1 MVDEVTTMKDD
12 VINANTLA
20 WLVCSGVSI
29 LANTW
34 SILSVSAKQKKWK
47 PLEFLIC
54 TLAGTHILN
63 MAIPIT
69 MYCVITLRRQN
80 SDYEWN
86 EGLCKVFVSTFY
98 TLTLVT
104 CFSVTSLS
112 YHRMWMVRWPVNYRL
127 SNTKKQAV
135 HTVMGIWMVSFILST
150 LPAVGWHDTIDRF
163 YTSDCRFIVTEIGLG
178 FGVCFLLLIG
188 GSVAMGVICIGI
200 ALFQTFSI
208 QAGHK
213 ADKNTFNVP
222 TIVVEDAQGK
232 RRSSIDGSES
242 LKTSLQITYLIS
254 GIVFIYDFLTGFPI
268 LVVSFASLKF
278 DRSYNWMVL
287 CVLWCSIA
295 QSILLPM
302 FLWACDRYRADIRMV
317 WEKCVAI
324 MSNDD
329 VDEEGLPCITHHSFV
344 RAEWNV
350 PPTRRY
356 SHDETDMWTS
366 DQIPSYLHQWGST
379 EDMILTAHYS
389 STLPRRERRRSSLV
403 SYHEESHRHQHH
415 PHRKRRRSEESMH
428 SLKHLP
434 RVVCGGEHY
443 EDELRCFSRDEVMNF
458 IDETPLPSP
467 RKSPRRASTVSLIP
481 HVYEQHAVLLPHFP
495 LTDFEC
501 EPQALRRLSEHKRSS
516 GSRASTPEASP
527 KPDRPAGKK
536 SPGACGSGKGCRERA
551 RDGKQ
556 PCEAGSPGRSQ
567 HSPGRSAT
575 RPRTGG
581 GGRADAAAAARGSQ
595 KHPSK
600 AESKVSRNS
609 FVSAPS
615 ASSKGYITFHS
626 DSVGSTT

>member
-69 MYCVITLRRQN
+69 MYCVITLRRHHSN
-80 SDYEWN
+80 YEWN

-150 LPAVGWHDTIDRF
+150 LPAVGWHDTINRF

-200 ALFQTFSI
+200 ALFQTFTI
-208 QAGHK
+208 QAGHN
-213 ADKNTFNVP
+213 ADKNKFNVP

-232 RRSSIDGSES
+232 RRSSIDGSEP

-302 FLWACDRYRADIRMV
+302 FIWACDRYRADIRMV

-344 RAEWNV
+344 RTEWNV

-366 DQIPSYLHQWGST
+366 DRIPSYLHRWGST
-379 EDMILTAHYS
+379 EDMIVSAHYS
-389 STLPRRERRRSSLV
+389 STLPRHERRRSSLV
-403 SYHEESHRHQHH
+403 SYHEESHHHHH
-415 PHRKRRRSEESMH
+415 PHRKRRRSEDSMH

-434 RVVCGGEHY
+434 RVVCGGERY
-443 EDELRCFSRDEVMNF
+443 EDELLCFSRDEVINF

-467 RKSPRRASTVSLIP
+467 RKSPRRKSTISLIP
-481 HVYEQHAVLLPHFP
+481 NVYEQHTVILPHFP
-495 LTDFEC
+495 LTDFER

-516 GSRASTPEASP
+516 SWSNSPEGTPKQE
-527 KPDRPAGKK
+527 RPGGKK
-536 SPGACGSGKGCRERA
+536 SPVACGSSRGHRERL
-551 RDGKQ
+551 RDGKGHG
-556 PCEAGSPGRSQ
+556 EVGSPGRSQ
-567 HSPGRSAT
+567 HTPGHST
-575 RPRTGG
+575 CRPRTGG
-581 GGRADAAAAARGSQ
+581 GGGAGADWRHQ
-595 KHPSK
+595 KHLSK
-600 AESKVSRNS
+600 AESKGSTNS
-609 FVSAPS
+609 FVSTPS
-615 ASSKGYITFHS
+615 ASSSGYITFQS

>member
-1 MVDEVTTMKDD
+1 MVDEVTTMKDE
-12 VINANTLA
+12 VINANTLP

-69 MYCVITLRRQN
+69 MYCVIMLRRQHSN
-80 SDYEWN
+80 YEWN

-208 QAGHK
+208 QAGHN
-213 ADKNTFNVP
+213 ADKNKFNVP

-232 RRSSIDGSES
+232 RRSSIDGSEP

-278 DRSYNWMVL
+278 NRSYNWMVL

-329 VDEEGLPCITHHSFV
+329 MDEEGLPCITHHSFV
-344 RAEWNV
+344 RTEWNV

-366 DQIPSYLHQWGST
+366 DRIPSYLHRWGST
-379 EDMILTAHYS
+379 EDMIVSAHYS
-389 STLPRRERRRSSLV
+389 STLPRHERRRSSLV
-403 SYHEESHRHQHH
+403 SYHEESHHHHH
-415 PHRKRRRSEESMH
+415 PHRKRRRSEDSMH

-434 RVVCGGEHY
+434 RVVCGGERY
-443 EDELRCFSRDEVMNF
+443 EDELRCFSRDEVINF

-467 RKSPRRASTVSLIP
+467 RKSPRRTSTISLIP
-481 HVYEQHAVLLPHFP
+481 NVYEQHTVILPHFP
-495 LTDFEC
+495 LTDFER
-501 EPQALRRLSEHKRSS
+501 EPQALRRLSEHKRISS
-516 GSRASTPEASP
+516 RGNSPEGSP
-527 KPDRPAGKK
+527 KPDRPGGK
-536 SPGACGSGKGCRERA
+536 SLAACGSGKSYRECL
-551 RDGKQ
+551 RDGK
-556 PCEAGSPGRSQ
+556 EHGEVGSPGCSQ
-567 HSPGRSAT
+567 RTLGHSACK
-575 RPRTGG
+575 PRTGG
-581 GGRADAAAAARGSQ
+581 GAGAGAGAYWGHQ
-595 KHPSK
+595 KHLSK
-600 AESKVSRNS
+600 AESKGSTNS
-609 FVSAPS
+609 FVSTPS
-615 ASSKGYITFHS
+615 ASSSGYITFHS